1 MRSAFRL
8 SLSGYSKLMAGNLFT
23 EEFVIFAST
32 NFPFLKNDDFFYV
45 REKEAKIE
53 AICKFFEIFILNNF

>member
-45 REKEAKIE
+45 REKRSKD
-53 AICKFFEIFILNNF
+53 